1 MDTSSGRSSLRRV
14 VDRLDR
20 AGLVV
25 IAAAAALVALASLA
39 AIVVTGV
46 QTLGSGPLTV
56 RDLPIENP
64 ATPAFTEPLDAV
76 TAARYESVEMTVE
89 GVSGWARALLWAGEA
104 VAWLTVLGICVAL
117 VWLCVRISRQRPFG
131 RSVTTALNWVA
142 VLVIVGG
149 TTSGVLADFGRG
161 TVVAEVA
168 PQAVARSG
176 DSAEGFVGLLVTL
189 DLAPIGIGLALGV
202 VAAAFGIG
210 TRMQRDVEGLV

>member
-25 IAAAAALVALASLA
+25 IAAGAALVALASLA

-46 QTLGSGPLTV
+46 QTLGSGSLTV

-89 GVSGWARALLWAGEA
+89 GV
-104 VAWLTVLGICVAL
+104 
-117 VWLCVRISRQRPFG
+117 
-131 RSVTTALNWVA
+131 
-142 VLVIVGG
+142 
-149 TTSGVLADFGRG
+149 
-161 TVVAEVA
+161 
-168 PQAVARSG
+168 
-176 DSAEGFVGLLVTL
+176 
-189 DLAPIGIGLALGV
+189 
-202 VAAAFGIG
+202 
-210 TRMQRDVEGLV
+210 